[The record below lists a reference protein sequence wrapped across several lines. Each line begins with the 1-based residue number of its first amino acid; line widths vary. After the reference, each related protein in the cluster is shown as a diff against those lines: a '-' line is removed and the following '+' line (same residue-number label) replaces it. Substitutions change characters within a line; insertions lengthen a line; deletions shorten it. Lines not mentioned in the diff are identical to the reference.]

1 MGFMVCPIMCVGRW
15 GSWSVPLCV
24 LGDGV
29 HGLSHYVC
37 WEMGFMVCLIMCVG
51 RWGSWSVPLCVL
63 GDGVHGLSH
72 YVCWEMGFMVWP
84 IMCVGRW
91 GSWSDP
97 LCVQEIGEL
106 REQLRD
112 VMFYLEAQD
121 KLATTADVSQEEIQD
136 GQVIV
141 GAAAAPETGGKKRS
155 KKRR

>member
-1 MGFMVCPIMCVGRW
+1 MVSPTMSVGRW
-15 GSWSVPLCV
+15 GSWSVPLSV
-24 LGDGV
+24 Q
-29 HGLSHYVC
+29 
-37 WEMGFMVCLIMCVG
+37 EMGFMVCPIKCAGDGAHGLCHYVCR
-51 RWGSWSVPLCVL
+51 RWGSWSVPLCVQ
-63 GDGVHGLSH
+63 
-72 YVCWEMGFMVWP
+72 EM
-84 IMCVGRW
+84 
-91 GSWSDP
+91 GSWSVP

>member
-1 MGFMVCPIMCVGRW
+1 M
-15 GSWSVPLCV
+15 GSWSV
-24 LGDGV
+24 
-29 HGLSHYVC
+29 
-37 WEMGFMVCLIMCVG
+37 
-51 RWGSWSVPLCVL
+51 
-63 GDGVHGLSH
+63 
-72 YVCWEMGFMVWP
+72 
-84 IMCVGRW
+84 
-91 GSWSDP
+91 P

>member
-1 MGFMVCPIMCVGRW
+1 MACPIMCAGDGVHGLSHCVCRRW
-15 GSWSVPLCV
+15 GLWPVPLCV
-24 LGDGV
+24 QEMGFMACPIMCAGEGV

-37 WEMGFMVCLIMCVG
+37 R
-51 RWGSWSVPLCVL
+51 RWGSWPV
-63 GDGVHGLSH
+63 
-72 YVCWEMGFMVWP
+72 
-84 IMCVGRW
+84 
-91 GSWSDP
+91 P

>member
-1 MGFMVCPIMCVGRW
+1 MVCPIMCA
-15 GSWSVPLCV
+15 
-24 LGDGV
+24 GDGIY
-29 HGLSHYVC
+29 GLSHYVC
-37 WEMGFMVCLIMCVG
+37 RKWD
-51 RWGSWSVPLCVL
+51 SWSV
-63 GDGVHGLSH
+63 
-72 YVCWEMGFMVWP
+72 
-84 IMCVGRW
+84 
-91 GSWSDP
+91 P